1 MKFWSLDCARTKGA
15 FRFFVCPK
23 SPIKTLRRC
32 SEVFVHLALVF
43 LLLTL
48 NKLITTG
55 FIENSEQIQ
64 IIAILFQQVFLIDT
78 SNFKYDFAFRKH

>member
-15 FRFFVCPK
+15 FRFFDLLNRWSVNVCPK
-23 SPIKTLRRC
+23 SPIKILRRC
-32 SEVFVHLALVF
+32 SEVFVHLVLVF

-55 FIENSEQIQ
+55 FIVNSEQIQ
-64 IIAILFQQVFLIDT
+64 IIAIIFQ
-78 SNFKYDFAFRKH
+78 